1 MNFINNDI
9 IELIIRKNNNTKKSV
24 ITLINLS
31 LTSKLFYEL
40 SKPLIDNIV
49 MELIN
54 FLIEHYFLSIP
65 LIIVI
70 ILFFISNAKKVVKR
84 YLARH

>member
-31 LTSKLFYEL
+31 IPALGKFLAYL
-40 SKPLIDNIV
+40 KYRRV
-49 MELIN
+49 N
-54 FLIEHYFLSIP
+54 FLSEHR
-65 LIIVI
+65 
-70 ILFFISNAKKVVKR
+70 KKSQK
-84 YLARH
+84 